1 MKLFPSFSKALI
13 LPHQGRGGCCSQS
26 QLTLQIS
33 SPRPSLAW
41 PQYVVVEWDRIQM
54 QNTLNIIGDGHVIWK
69 YLSHHAK
76 RKPVLTFFPGVE
88 RQRAELRIGSW
99 SACGPAEPVGAV
111 RQARTQTHKRLK
123 AATLFS
129 ARRQLTSRVGGSAAA
144 MSSNIQ
150 VSLDNPYGQVSIPRA
165 KLRGAGDG
173 ATVIANPGALNGGPI
188 HSTQGHPQPPPY
200 LVEDAEDEVGGGRCA
215 CCYRCRRRK

>member
-1 MKLFPSFSKALI
+1 M
-13 LPHQGRGGCCSQS
+13 
-26 QLTLQIS
+26 
-33 SPRPSLAW
+33 
-41 PQYVVVEWDRIQM
+41 
-54 QNTLNIIGDGHVIWK
+54 
-69 YLSHHAK
+69 
-76 RKPVLTFFPGVE
+76 GVE

-150 VSLDNPYGQVSIPRA
+150 VSLDNPYGQARSTRPRA
-165 KLRGAGDG
+165 TPSRRRISSRTRRTRWAAAVAPA
-173 ATVIANPGALNGGPI
+173 ATG
-188 HSTQGHPQPPPY
+188 
-200 LVEDAEDEVGGGRCA
+200 VGGGSDVTDERPPT
-215 CCYRCRRRK
+215 RRDSVDRSPAKRSRVKTEAMDR